1 MGGHIKSVLSSRFL
15 FSNSPL
21 LSTSRPSPSAIMPIS
36 FLGSQSSSRRQRR
49 ARIQQRNEERDLFS
63 QAFNRRGWPVARD
76 NRNFPYPQ
84 ASEVFARAEG
94 SPDDE
99 DFGDLLVNDLVFVGK
114 RVARSKLEKLTMS
127 SYQRALLER
136 GSLHQMEGVEEY
148 NAAIEVSMGYA
159 ASVGVCLAEEVAT
172 TNGEVG
178 GFLLGV

>member
-1 MGGHIKSVLSSRFL
+1 MGGHIKSVLSSRLL
-15 FSNSPL
+15 FSNSLL
-21 LSTSRPSPSAIMPIS
+21 LSTIHPSPSVIMPIS

-49 ARIQQRNEERDLFS
+49 AHIQQKNEECDLFS
-63 QAFNRRGWPVARD
+63 QTFNRRGWPVACD

-84 ASEVFARAEG
+84 ASEVFTRGEG
-94 SPDDE
+94 SPDDK
-99 DFGDLLVNDLVFVGK
+99 DFGDLLINDLVFVGK
-114 RVARSKLEKLTMS
+114 RVARCKLEQLTMS
-127 SYQRALLER
+127 SFQRALLER

-159 ASVGVCLAEEVAT
+159 ASVGVFLSEEVAT